1 MKKIDPFYAFQAGW
15 VRYKNNATKY
25 SVYFLLALL
34 LIVFG
39 LDGAALIGS
48 LLSTILGSFGLFSIL
63 IVAICS
69 IEFLWL
75 GYAHFAR
82 IDEQTG
88 TVQFEGFFGAFRK
101 NRQQLFGVYLTSFLM
116 FVLGIVLMFT
126 IVPIPEAYFDFVVN
140 IPPDPNED
148 QLLEIQE
155 GFTQLILN
163 NLGPIYRAYG
173 TLVVVRMLFSF
184 AGFKASFEGTRALES
199 FKWSVANV
207 GSNFLAV
214 FFWFFTFVIVLVVT
228 NIASQFIGIIG
239 LFPLVVLIPWLLL
252 TRYDMYTQIRDE
264 IEATTTGNE
273 DFEYDN

>member
-1 MKKIDPFYAFQAGW
+1 MKKIEPFYAFQAGW
-15 VRYKNNATKY
+15 VRYKNNAGKY

-39 LDGAALIGS
+39 MDGAAMIGS
-48 LLSTILGSFGLFSIL
+48 LLSTILGPIGLFSIL
-63 IVAICS
+63 IVAVCS

-75 GYAHFAR
+75 GYAHFAKV
-82 IDEQTG
+82 DEQMG
-88 TVQFEGFFGAFRK
+88 IVQFEDFFGAFRK
-101 NRQQLFGVYLTSFLM
+101 NRRQLLGVYLTSFLLS
-116 FVLGIVLMFT
+116 VLAIVLMFT
-126 IVPIPEAYFDFVVN
+126 LVPLSEAYNEFLAS
-140 IPPDPNED
+140 IPANPTDD

-155 GFTQLILN
+155 DIIQFVVN
-163 NLGPIYRAYG
+163 NPGPIYRAYG
-173 TLVVVRMLFSF
+173 TLVVVRILFSF
-184 AGFKASFEGTRALES
+184 AGFKASFEGTRALQS

-214 FFWFFTFVIVLVVT
+214 FFWFFTFVIVLVVS

-264 IEATTTGNE
+264 TEAATTGNE